1 MLLEKVVDDPMG
13 VSLDLPV
20 KEVVVPDFLGKPVS
34 VIGVA
39 VPNECSSGQGCP
51 LVDLDCPRAP
61 TRPLPTSAAR

>member
-1 MLLEKVVDDPMG
+1 
-13 VSLDLPV
+13 
-20 KEVVVPDFLGKPVS
+20 LGKPVS